1 LFKFGG
7 TSASVGVSSFRAIG
21 VGTHP
26 DPVGSMPA
34 GTRKLSARKSSAGT
48 WEIAQI
54 YSQDFLYR
62 LIILIFNYNLKQTN
76 MSNFIQHIKLAT
88 ENIVLISDTG
98 ISKKEHYGYAEKME
112 KMLKRQLKEEL
123 DRMIDSEEN
132 TNELL
137 EEFIQKL
144 EK

>member
-1 LFKFGG
+1 
-7 TSASVGVSSFRAIG
+7 
-21 VGTHP
+21 
-26 DPVGSMPA
+26 
-34 GTRKLSARKSSAGT
+34 
-48 WEIAQI
+48 
-54 YSQDFLYR
+54 
-62 LIILIFNYNLKQTN
+62 

-88 ENIVLISDTG
+88 ENIVLCSDTC
-98 ISKKEHYGYAEKME
+98 SKKEHYAYAEKME